1 MAIELAHYWY
11 DLIDLVRFFI
21 ANIGEFFATLF
32 LPIRW
37 IFNFLKGLITGFF
50 STPPTA
56 EITSGLTQQTLDI
69 FNNIPHI
76 SLLFWA
82 LGAAIGIL
90 AVFFIIKK
98 FVHL

>member
-11 DLIDLVRFFI
+11 DLIDIVRFAI
-21 ANIGEFFATLF
+21 ANISSFFSAVF

-37 IFNFLKGLITGFF
+37 VFNFFKGLFVGLF
-50 STPPTA
+50 STPPAT
-56 EITSGLTQQTLDI
+56 EITDTISQQVKDI
-69 FNNIPHI
+69 FLTIPHI
-76 SLLFWA
+76 SLFFWA

-90 AVFFIIKK
+90 AVIFIIKK